1 MKIRA
6 DFVSNS
12 SSSSFMLIGQAFDE
26 QDILNAINAKFPNG
40 VPDSAGD
47 GSAHDNLCFLLR
59 DSDLMFELGIECFYD
74 QYVVGLPYD
83 KMKNDET
90 KAQFESR
97 VKIELEKVFPGQL
110 INVEEC
116 LDGGYEG

>member
-1 MKIRA
+1 MKIRV

-12 SSSSFMLIGQAFDE
+12 SSTSFMLIGQAFDA
-26 QDILNAINAKFPNG
+26 QDILDAINTRFPDG

-47 GSAHDNLCFLLR
+47 GSAYDNLCFLLG
-59 DSDLMFELGIECFYD
+59 DSELAFECGIDHFYD

-90 KAQFESR
+90 KAQFEER
-97 VKIELEKVFPGQL
+97 VKSELEKAFPGQM
-110 INVEEC
+110 INVGEC